1 MKYIKA
7 STNKV
12 KDFHFEA
19 ILEGNSGKM
28 PSIIQGQP
36 NNDSSL
42 FFQNSHS
49 FVLAGLGLED
59 QQHGNNNPVVD
70 EYLDDDDPGFD
81 LYEVE
86 EKDFPKVCKK
96 LAEKYNF
103 PLRSCLPE
111 KKKSS
116 ILFII

>member
-1 MKYIKA
+1 M
-7 STNKV
+7 NKV
-12 KDFHFEA
+12 KDSHFEG

-28 PSIIQGQP
+28 PSMIQGQP

-49 FVLAGLGLED
+49 FVLAGLGLEE
-59 QQHGNNNPVVD
+59 QNNANVPFVD
-70 EYLDDDDPGFD
+70 EYVDDDDPGFD

-86 EKDFPKVCKK
+86 EKDFGKVCKK

-103 PLRSCLPE
+103 PLRACLPE
-111 KKKSS
+111 KKKS
-116 ILFII
+116 ILKIIDY